1 MMVLFFQQMVNGIM
15 LGAAYSLVAL
25 GLTLI
30 YGILHIP
37 NFAHGHKY
45 MWAAFTS
52 LFLVVNF
59 HTNYWVSLVIAM
71 AVLGLAGVGVER
83 LVYRPLRN
91 VPHINS
97 FIAAIGLL
105 LVLESLS
112 LIFWGADFRRFPS
125 LYDKPI
131 HIFGVAITLQRLLV
145 IVAAALFIILLQLFI
160 KRTWLGAT
168 IEAVAQNPEGA
179 QLVGI
184 SIDRVSSLTFG
195 IGTALAAAAATLIAP
210 IFLVYPTMGS
220 MPNLKAF
227 VVIIIGGMGSI
238 PGAVIGG
245 FMLGLME
252 ALGGGYIS
260 TDYKDLFAFGALV
273 TFLTLRPTGL
283 FGKGVR

>member
-1 MMVLFFQQMVNGIM
+1 MVLFFQQFVNGIM
-15 LGAAYSLVAL
+15 LGAVYSLVAL

-30 YGILHIP
+30 YGILHVP
-37 NFAHGHKY
+37 NFAHGAMY
-45 MWAAFTS
+45 MWAAFTA
-52 LFLVVNF
+52 LFMVINF
-59 HTNYWVSLVIAM
+59 HTNYWLSLVIAM
-71 AVLGLAGVGVER
+71 IVLGLVGVGAER
-83 LVYRPLRN
+83 VVYRPLRDA
-91 VPHINS
+91 PHINS
-97 FIAAIGLL
+97 FIAAIGLI

-112 LIFWGADFRRFPS
+112 LIVWGADFRRFPAA
-125 LYDKPI
+125 YDQPI
-131 HIFGVAITLQRLLV
+131 HVLGVAITLQRLLV
-145 IVAAALFIILLQLFI
+145 IVASALFILLLQLFI

-184 SIDRVSSLTFG
+184 SIDRVSGLTFG
-195 IGTALAAAAATLIAP
+195 IGTAMAAAAATLIAP

-245 FMLGLME
+245 FMLGLIE
-252 ALGGGYIS
+252 SLGGGYIS

-283 FGKGVR
+283 FGKGGR

>member
-1 MMVLFFQQMVNGIM
+1 MMVLFFQQLINGIM

-37 NFAHGHKY
+37 NFAHCHKY

-59 HTNYWVSLVIAM
+59 HLNYWASLIIAM
-71 AVLGLAGVGVER
+71 VILGIVGVGVER
-83 LVYRPLRN
+83 FVYRPLRN
-91 VPHINS
+91 APHINS

-105 LVLESLS
+105 LALESLS
-112 LIFWGADFRRFPS
+112 LIFWGADFRRFPT
-125 LYDKPI
+125 LYDRPI
-131 HIFGVAITLQRLLV
+131 HLFGVAITLQRLLV
-145 IVAAALFIILLQLFI
+145 IIAAGLFIVLLQIFI

-168 IEAVAQNPEGA
+168 IEAVAQDPEGA

-195 IGTALAAAAATLIAP
+195 IGTALAAGAATLIAP
-210 IFLVYPTMGS
+210 VFLVYPTMGS

-238 PGAVIGG
+238 PGAVLGG
-245 FMLGLME
+245 FMLGLIE

-273 TFLTLRPTGL
+273 TFLTLRPTGI

>member
-1 MMVLFFQQMVNGIM
+1 M
-15 LGAAYSLVAL
+15 LGAVYSLVAL

-45 MWAAFTS
+45 MWGAFTS

-59 HTNYWVSLVIAM
+59 HTNYWVSLFIAM
-71 AVLGLAGVGVER
+71 VVLGLAGVGVER

-91 VPHINS
+91 APHVNS

-105 LVLESLS
+105 LFLESLS

-131 HIFGVAITLQRLLV
+131 HLLGVAITLQRLLV
-145 IVAAALFIILLQLFI
+145 IVGAALFIILLQVFI

-195 IGTALAAAAATLIAP
+195 IGTALAAGAATLIAP
-210 IFLVYPTMGS
+210 IFLVYPTMGA

-238 PGAVIGG
+238 PGAVLGG
-245 FMLGLME
+245 FMLGLIE

>member
-195 IGTALAAAAATLIAP
+195 IGTSLAAAAATLIAP

>member
-1 MMVLFFQQMVNGIM
+1 MVLFFQQMVNGIM

-260 TDYKDLFAFGALV
+260 TDYKDQFAFGALV

>member
-1 MMVLFFQQMVNGIM
+1 M

-59 HTNYWVSLVIAM
+59 HINYWASLIIAM
-71 AVLGLAGVGVER
+71 VILGIVGAGVER
-83 LVYRPLRN
+83 FVYRPLRN
-91 VPHINS
+91 APHINS

-105 LVLESLS
+105 LALESLS
-112 LIFWGADFRRFPS
+112 LIFWGADFRRFPT

-131 HIFGVAITLQRLLV
+131 HLFGIAITMQRLLV
-145 IVAAALFIILLQLFI
+145 IIAAGFFIILLQIFI

-168 IEAVAQNPEGA
+168 IEAVAQDPEGA

-195 IGTALAAAAATLIAP
+195 IGTALAAGAATLIAP
-210 IFLVYPTMGS
+210 VFLVYPTMGS

-238 PGAVIGG
+238 PGAVLGG
-245 FMLGLME
+245 FMLGLIE

-273 TFLTLRPTGL
+273 TFLTLRPTGI

>member
-1 MMVLFFQQMVNGIM
+1 MVLFSQQLVNGIM

-71 AVLGLAGVGVER
+71 VVLGFVGAGVER

-91 VPHINS
+91 APHINS

-105 LVLESLS
+105 LFLESLS
-112 LIFWGADFRRFPS
+112 LIFWGADFRRFPT

-145 IVAAALFIILLQLFI
+145 IVAAALFIILLQVFI
-160 KRTWLGAT
+160 KRTWLGTT

-195 IGTALAAAAATLIAP
+195 IGTSLAAAAATLIAP
-210 IFLVYPTMGS
+210 IFLVYPTMGA

-245 FMLGLME
+245 LMLGLME

-273 TFLTLRPTGL
+273 TFLTFRPTGL

>member
-1 MMVLFFQQMVNGIM
+1 MVLFFQQLVNGIM

-71 AVLGLAGVGVER
+71 VVLGFVGAGVER

-91 VPHINS
+91 APHVNS

-105 LVLESLS
+105 LFLESLS
-112 LIFWGADFRRFPS
+112 LIFWGADFRRFPT

-145 IVAAALFIILLQLFI
+145 IIAAALFIILLQVFI

-195 IGTALAAAAATLIAP
+195 IGTSLAAAAASLIAP
-210 IFLVYPTMGS
+210 IFLVYPTMGA

-245 FMLGLME
+245 LMLGLME

>member
-1 MMVLFFQQMVNGIM
+1 MVLFFQQLANGIM
-15 LGAAYSLVAL
+15 LGAVYSLVAL

-30 YGILHIP
+30 YGILHVP

-52 LFLVVNF
+52 LFLVVTF
-59 HTNYWVSLVIAM
+59 HTNYWVSLVMAM
-71 AVLGLAGVGVER
+71 VIMGLVGAGVER
-83 LVYRPLRN
+83 LVYRPLRDM
-91 VPHINS
+91 PHINS

-112 LIFWGADFRRFPS
+112 LIVWGADFRRFPAT
-125 LYDKPI
+125 YETPI
-131 HIFGVAITLQRLLV
+131 NILGVAITLQRLLV
-145 IVAAALFIILLQLFI
+145 IVGAALLIILLQLFI
-160 KRTWLGAT
+160 KRTWLGAS

-245 FMLGLME
+245 FMLGLIE
-252 ALGGGYIS
+252 SLGGGYIS

-273 TFLTLRPTGL
+273 TFLTFRPLGL

>member
-1 MMVLFFQQMVNGIM
+1 MVLFFQQLVNGIM

-52 LFLVVNF
+52 LFLVVNC
-59 HTNYWVSLVIAM
+59 HINYWVSLLIAM
-71 AVLGLAGVGVER
+71 VVLGFAGAGVER

-112 LIFWGADFRRFPS
+112 LIFWGADFRRFPT

-145 IVAAALFIILLQLFI
+145 IIGAALFIILLQVFI

-210 IFLVYPTMGS
+210 IFLVYPTMGA

-245 FMLGLME
+245 FMLGLIE

-273 TFLTLRPTGL
+273 TFLTLRPMGL

>member
-1 MMVLFFQQMVNGIM
+1 MLLFFQQLINGIM
-15 LGAAYSLVAL
+15 LGAVYSLVAL

-37 NFAHGHKY
+37 NFAHGHMY

-59 HTNYWVSLVIAM
+59 HTNYWVSLFIAM
-71 AVLGLAGVGVER
+71 VVLGIVGAGVER

-91 VPHINS
+91 APHVNS

-105 LVLESLS
+105 LFLESLS

-131 HIFGVAITLQRLLV
+131 HLLGVAITLQRLLV
-145 IVAAALFIILLQLFI
+145 ILGAALFIILLQVFI

-179 QLVGI
+179 ELVGI
-184 SIDRVSSLTFG
+184 SIDRVSGLTFG
-195 IGTALAAAAATLIAP
+195 TGTALAAAAATLIAP
-210 IFLVYPTMGS
+210 IFLVYPTMGA

-238 PGAVIGG
+238 PGAVLGG
-245 FMLGLME
+245 FMLGLIE

>member
-1 MMVLFFQQMVNGIM
+1 M
-15 LGAAYSLVAL
+15 LGAVYSLVAL

-52 LFLVVNF
+52 LFFVVNV
-59 HTNYWVSLVIAM
+59 HTNYWVSLAIAM
-71 AVLGLAGVGVER
+71 VVLGLVGAGVER

-91 VPHINS
+91 VPHVNS

-105 LVLESLS
+105 LFLESLS
-112 LIFWGADFRRFPS
+112 LIFWGADFRRFPT

-131 HIFGVAITLQRLLV
+131 HLLGVAITLQRLLV
-145 IVAAALFIILLQLFI
+145 IIAAGVFIILLQVFI

-168 IEAVAQNPEGA
+168 IEAVAQDPEGA

-210 IFLVYPTMGS
+210 VFLVYPTMGS

-245 FMLGLME
+245 FMLGLIE

-260 TDYKDLFAFGALV
+260 TDYKDLFAFGTLV

>member
-1 MMVLFFQQMVNGIM
+1 MVLFFQQLVNGIM

-71 AVLGLAGVGVER
+71 VVLGFVGAGVER

-91 VPHINS
+91 APHVNS

-105 LVLESLS
+105 LFLESLS
-112 LIFWGADFRRFPS
+112 LIFWGADFRRFPT

-131 HIFGVAITLQRLLV
+131 HIFGVAFTLQRLLV
-145 IVAAALFIILLQLFI
+145 IVAAALFIILLQIFI

-195 IGTALAAAAATLIAP
+195 IGTSLAAAAATLIAP
-210 IFLVYPTMGS
+210 IFLVYPTMGA

-245 FMLGLME
+245 LMLGLME

-273 TFLTLRPTGL
+273 TFLTFRPTGL

>member
-1 MMVLFFQQMVNGIM
+1 MILFFQQLVNGIM
-15 LGAAYSLVAL
+15 LGSVYSLVAL

-37 NFAHGHKY
+37 NFAHGHTY

-59 HTNYWVSLVIAM
+59 HTHYWVSLLIAM
-71 AVLGLAGVGVER
+71 VVLGLAGVGVER
-83 LVYRPLRN
+83 LVYRPLRD

-112 LIFWGADFRRFPS
+112 LIFWGADFRRFPT

-145 IVAAALFIILLQLFI
+145 IIGAALFIILLQVFI

-179 QLVGI
+179 QLLGI

-195 IGTALAAAAATLIAP
+195 IGTASAAAAASLIAP
-210 IFLVYPTMGS
+210 IFLVYPTMGA

-245 FMLGLME
+245 FMLGLIE

-273 TFLTLRPTGL
+273 TFLTVRPTGL

>member
-1 MMVLFFQQMVNGIM
+1 M
-15 LGAAYSLVAL
+15 
-25 GLTLI
+25 
-30 YGILHIP
+30 
-37 NFAHGHKY
+37 
-45 MWAAFTS
+45 
-52 LFLVVNF
+52 
-59 HTNYWVSLVIAM
+59 
-71 AVLGLAGVGVER
+71 
-83 LVYRPLRN
+83 
-91 VPHINS
+91 
-97 FIAAIGLL
+97 
-105 LVLESLS
+105 ESLA
-112 LIFWGADFRRFPS
+112 LIVWGADFRRFPAV
-125 LYDKPI
+125 YDRPI
-131 HIFGVAITLQRLLV
+131 HVMGVSITLQRLLV

-245 FMLGLME
+245 FMLGLIE
-252 ALGGGYIS
+252 SLGGGYIS

-273 TFLTLRPTGL
+273 TFLTVRPLGL

>member
-1 MMVLFFQQMVNGIM
+1 MVLFFQQLVNGIM

-71 AVLGLAGVGVER
+71 VVLGFVGAGVER

-91 VPHINS
+91 APHVNS

-105 LVLESLS
+105 LFLESLS
-112 LIFWGADFRRFPS
+112 LIFWGADFRRFPT

-145 IVAAALFIILLQLFI
+145 IVGAALFIILLQVFI

-195 IGTALAAAAATLIAP
+195 IGTAMAAAAATLIAP
-210 IFLVYPTMGS
+210 IFLVYSTMGA

-245 FMLGLME
+245 LMLGLME

-273 TFLTLRPTGL
+273 TFLTFRPTGL

>member
-1 MMVLFFQQMVNGIM
+1 MVLFFQQLVNGIM

-71 AVLGLAGVGVER
+71 VVLGFVGAGVER

-91 VPHINS
+91 APHVNS

-105 LVLESLS
+105 LFLESLS
-112 LIFWGADFRRFPS
+112 LIFWGADFRRFPT

-145 IVAAALFIILLQLFI
+145 IVAAALFIILLQVFI

-195 IGTALAAAAATLIAP
+195 IGTSLAAAAATLIAP
-210 IFLVYPTMGS
+210 IFLVYPTMGA

-245 FMLGLME
+245 LMLGLME

-273 TFLTLRPTGL
+273 TFLTFRPTGL

>member
-1 MMVLFFQQMVNGIM
+1 MVLFFQQLVNGIM

-71 AVLGLAGVGVER
+71 VVLGFVGAGVER

-195 IGTALAAAAATLIAP
+195 IGTSLAAAAASLIAP
-210 IFLVYPTMGS
+210 IFLVYPTMGA

-238 PGAVIGG
+238 LGAVIGG

>member
-1 MMVLFFQQMVNGIM
+1 MVLFFQQLVNGIM

-59 HTNYWVSLVIAM
+59 HTNYWVSLIIAM
-71 AVLGLAGVGVER
+71 VVLGFVGAGVER

-91 VPHINS
+91 APHVNS

-105 LVLESLS
+105 LFLESLS
-112 LIFWGADFRRFPS
+112 LIFWGADFRRFPT

-145 IVAAALFIILLQLFI
+145 IVAAALFIILLQVFI

-195 IGTALAAAAATLIAP
+195 IGTSLAAAAATLIAP
-210 IFLVYPTMGS
+210 IFLVYPTMGA

-245 FMLGLME
+245 LMLGLME

-273 TFLTLRPTGL
+273 TFLTFRPTGL

>member
-1 MMVLFFQQMVNGIM
+1 MILFFQQLVNGIM

-59 HTNYWVSLVIAM
+59 HTNYWVSLLIAM
-71 AVLGLAGVGVER
+71 VVLGLVGAGVER

-105 LVLESLS
+105 LALESLS
-112 LIFWGADFRRFPS
+112 LIFWGADFRRFPT

-145 IVAAALFIILLQLFI
+145 IVAAGLFIILLQVFI

-245 FMLGLME
+245 FMLGLIE

-273 TFLTLRPTGL
+273 TFLTLRPMGL

>member
-1 MMVLFFQQMVNGIM
+1 MVLFFQQLVNGIM
-15 LGAAYSLVAL
+15 LGAVYSLVAL

-30 YGILHIP
+30 YGILHVP

-52 LFLVVNF
+52 LFLVVSF

-71 AVLGLAGVGVER
+71 VVLGLVGAGVER
-83 LVYRPLRN
+83 LVYRPLRDM
-91 VPHINS
+91 PHINS

-105 LVLESLS
+105 LVLESLA
-112 LIFWGADFRRFPS
+112 LIVWGADFRRFPAV
-125 LYDKPI
+125 YDKPI
-131 HIFGVAITLQRLLV
+131 NILGVAITLQRLLV
-145 IVAAALFIILLQLFI
+145 IIGAALLIIFLQLFI

-245 FMLGLME
+245 FMLGLIE
-252 ALGGGYIS
+252 SLGGGYIS

-273 TFLTLRPTGL
+273 TFLTFRPLGL

>member
-1 MMVLFFQQMVNGIM
+1 M
-15 LGAAYSLVAL
+15 LGSVYSLVAL

-45 MWAAFTS
+45 MLAAFTS
-52 LFLVVNF
+52 LFLVANY
-59 HTNYWVSLVIAM
+59 HTNYWVALVLAM
-71 AVLGLAGVGVER
+71 IILGVVGVGVER
-83 LVYRPLRN
+83 FVYKPLRSA
-91 VPHINS
+91 PHINS

-112 LIFWGADFRRFPS
+112 LILWGADFRRFPS
-125 LYDKPI
+125 AYDRPI
-131 HIFGVAITLQRLLV
+131 QIFGAAVTLQRLLV
-145 IVAAALFIILLQLFI
+145 IIGAGLMILLLQLFI
-160 KRTWLGAT
+160 KRTWMGAM

-195 IGTALAAAAATLIAP
+195 IGTGLAAAAATLIAP

-220 MPNLKAF
+220 MLNLKAF

-245 FMLGLME
+245 FMLGLIE

-260 TDYKDLFAFGALV
+260 TDYKDIFAFGALV
-273 TFLTLRPTGL
+273 TFLTFRPLGL

>member
-1 MMVLFFQQMVNGIM
+1 MVLFFQQLVNGIM

-59 HTNYWVSLVIAM
+59 HTNYWISLLIAM
-71 AVLGLAGVGVER
+71 VVLGLVGAGVER

-91 VPHINS
+91 APHVNS

-105 LVLESLS
+105 LFLESLS

-131 HIFGVAITLQRLLV
+131 HLLGVAITLQRLLV
-145 IVAAALFIILLQLFI
+145 IVAAALFIILLQVFI

-168 IEAVAQNPEGA
+168 IEAVAQSPEGA

-245 FMLGLME
+245 FMLGLIE

-283 FGKGVR
+283 FGKGAR

>member
-1 MMVLFFQQMVNGIM
+1 MVLFFQQLVNGIM

-59 HTNYWVSLVIAM
+59 HTNYWISLLIAM
-71 AVLGLAGVGVER
+71 VVLGLVGAGVER

-91 VPHINS
+91 APHVNS

-105 LVLESLS
+105 LFLESLS

-131 HIFGVAITLQRLLV
+131 HLLGVAITLQRLLV
-145 IVAAALFIILLQLFI
+145 IVAAALFIILLQVFI

-168 IEAVAQNPEGA
+168 IEAVAQSPEGA

-245 FMLGLME
+245 FMLGLIE

>member
-1 MMVLFFQQMVNGIM
+1 MVLFFQQLVNGIM
-15 LGAAYSLVAL
+15 LGAVYSLVAL

-30 YGILHIP
+30 YGILHVP

-52 LFLVVNF
+52 LFLVTQF
-59 HTNYWVSLVIAM
+59 HTNYWVALVLAM
-71 AVLGLAGVGVER
+71 VVMGVVGAGVER

-91 VPHINS
+91 APHINS

-112 LIFWGADFRRFPS
+112 LIVWGADFRRFPQV
-125 LYDKPI
+125 YDRPI
-131 HIFGVAITLQRLLV
+131 QILGVAITLQRLLV
-145 IVAAALFIILLQLFI
+145 IVASAVFIVLLQLFI

-195 IGTALAAAAATLIAP
+195 IGTAMAAAAASLIAP
-210 IFLVYPTMGS
+210 IFLVYPTMGA

-245 FMLGLME
+245 FMLGLIE
-252 ALGGGYIS
+252 SLGGGYIS
-260 TDYKDLFAFGALV
+260 TEYKDLFAFGALV
-273 TFLTLRPTGL
+273 TFLTIRPLGL